1 MNNRLYF
8 NLMNSKLD
16 NSSVNSSALDN
27 NPKVFNLVFNHLRL
41 IRSVTAF
48 KYHNLMS
55 EYSNNIEKILENA
68 DITLASEDKVAIEI
82 DQIERFGGKIIFFND
97 QEYPQELKYIA
108 TPPAALTVYGNMEL
122 LKRPQLSVIGSRR
135 ASLAS
140 LHFAQLISKE
150 LGLSGQVIV
159 SGLASGV
166 DTAAH
171 KGSLSTGTIAV
182 LGCGI
187 NMIYPLENEELYYQ
201 IKENG
206 LLISEFPFDYPVKRE
221 SFPIRNR
228 IVSGLSWGTLV
239 VEAEVKSGS
248 FITATYATAQGK
260 EVFAVP
266 GHPLDTH
273 SRGCNAL
280 LKDGAILV
288 ESVDDILNHYT
299 DQSAAK
305 SSEQLL
311 FAEHYSVYTDQY
323 FENTSTDKDQDDLR
337 ASILNR
343 LSSTPVYIDG
353 LVRDLKQP
361 VGLIRSILFQL
372 EMEKEVYID
381 ACDTVV
387 RVF

>member
-1 MNNRLYF
+1 
-8 NLMNSKLD
+8 MNSKLD
-16 NSSVNSSALDN
+16 SSSAN
-27 NPKVFNLVFNHLRL
+27 NSIVNHLQIINHLRL
-41 IRSVTAF
+41 IRSVTSF
-48 KYHNLMS
+48 KYHNLMN
-55 EYSNNIEKILENA
+55 EYSNNIEKILENVEVA
-68 DITLASEDKVAIEI
+68 LISEEKITVELE
-82 DQIERFGGKIIFFND
+82 QIERFGGKIVFFND
-97 QEYPQELKYIA
+97 TEYPQELKYIA
-108 TPPAALTVYGNMEL
+108 TPPAALTMYGNMKL

-166 DTAAH
+166 DTAVH

-187 NMIYPLENEELYYQ
+187 NVIYPLENEDLYYQ

-206 LLISEFPFDYPVKRE
+206 LLITEFPFDYPVRRE

-288 ESVDDILNHYT
+288 ESAEDILNHYT

-311 FAEHYSVYTDQY
+311 FADHDKVYTDSY
-323 FENTSTDKDQDDLR
+323 FEDNSEDKGDLSS
-337 ASILNR
+337 AILNR

-361 VGLIRSILFQL
+361 VGMVRSILFQL
-372 EMEKEVYID
+372 EMENKVYID

-387 RVF
+387 RIV